1 MALPPPSF
9 TLDNGRIR
17 LNDAV
22 FVYLERAL
30 TPGGPLPPG
39 VAPRAYGLA
48 PAGISP
54 SGSVVAAVGPG
65 EAVWLGFQA
74 VDPAKPAT
82 IRVRVDRTEPLD
94 ALTGVEWVDAL
105 AEEPRNYLVSP
116 PETRLAGI
124 RQRTGEYLPFG
135 LDGQSE
141 QLSILSLGDDEALV
155 DIELVPPATFTE
167 LTGIVPEPLDPD
179 SAYKGWRL
187 P

>member
-1 MALPPPSF
+1 MA

-22 FVYLERAL
+22 FIYLERAL
-30 TPGGPLPPG
+30 APGGPLPPG
-39 VAPRAYGLA
+39 VAPRAHGLA

-54 SGSVVAAVGPG
+54 SGSVVAAVAPG

-82 IRVRVDRTEPLD
+82 IRVRVDRAEPLD
-94 ALTGVEWVDAL
+94 AVTGEKWVDAQ

-116 PETRLAGI
+116 PETRLAGV
-124 RQRTGEYLPFG
+124 RQPTGEYLPFG
-135 LDGQSE
+135 LPD
-141 QLSILSLGDDEALV
+141 QLSIISLGALV
-155 DIELVPPATFTE
+155 RVELVPPATFTE
-167 LTGIVPEPLDPD
+167 LTGLVPDPLDPE

>member
-1 MALPPPSF
+1 MGMAPSF

-22 FVYLERAL
+22 FIYLERAL
-30 TPGGPLPPG
+30 APGGPLPPG
-39 VAPRAYGLA
+39 VAPRAHGLA

-54 SGSVVAAVGPG
+54 SGSVVAAVAPG

-94 ALTGVEWVDAL
+94 AVTGEQWVDAL
-105 AEEPRNYLVSP
+105 TDEPRNYLVSP
-116 PETRLAGI
+116 PETRLAGV
-124 RQRTGEYLPFG
+124 RQPTGEYLPFG
-135 LDGQSE
+135 SAE
-141 QLSILSLGDDEALV
+141 QLSIISLGDEGALV
-155 DIELVPPATFTE
+155 GVELVPPATFTE
-167 LTGIVPEPLDPD
+167 LTGLVPEPLDPD

>member
-1 MALPPPSF
+1 MA

-22 FVYLERAL
+22 FIYLERAL
-30 TPGGPLPPG
+30 APGGPLPPG

-48 PAGISP
+48 PAGMSP
-54 SGSVVAAVGPG
+54 SGVVVAAVAPG
-65 EAVWLGFQA
+65 EALWLGFQA

-82 IRVRVDRTEPLD
+82 IRVRVDRPEPLD
-94 ALTGVEWVDAL
+94 AVTGEEWVEAQT
-105 AEEPRNYLVSP
+105 EEPRNYLVSP
-116 PETRLAGI
+116 PETRLVGV
-124 RQRTGEYLPFG
+124 RQPTGEYLPFAVA
-135 LDGQSE
+135 E
-141 QLSILSLGDDEALV
+141 QLSIISRGALV
-155 DIELVPPATFTE
+155 GVELVPPAAFTE

>member
-1 MALPPPSF
+1 MA

-22 FVYLERAL
+22 FIYLERAL
-30 TPGGPLPPG
+30 APGGPLPPG
-39 VAPRAYGLA
+39 VAPRAHGLA

-54 SGSVVAAVGPG
+54 SGSVVAALAPD
-65 EAVWLGFQA
+65 ETVWLGFQA

-82 IRVRVDRTEPLD
+82 IRVRVDRAEPLD
-94 ALTGVEWVDAL
+94 AVTGEPWVDAV

-116 PETRLAGI
+116 PETRLAGV
-124 RQRTGEYLPFG
+124 RQPTGEYLPFG
-135 LDGQSE
+135 LPD
-141 QLSILSLGDDEALV
+141 QLSVISLGASV
-155 DIELVPPATFTE
+155 TVELVPLATFTE
-167 LTGIVPEPLDPD
+167 RTGLVPEPLDPD

>member
-1 MALPPPSF
+1 MAAPPRSF
-9 TLDNGRIR
+9 TLDDGRIR
-17 LNDAV
+17 LNEAV

-30 TPGGPLPPG
+30 APGGPLPPG
-39 VAPRAYGLA
+39 VAPRAYGLT

-54 SGSVVAAVGPG
+54 SGSVVAAVAPG

-82 IRVRVDRTEPLD
+82 IRVRVDREEPLD
-94 ALTGVEWVDAL
+94 AVSGGQWLDAL

-116 PETRLAGI
+116 PESRLAGI
-124 RQRTGEYLPFG
+124 RQPTGEYLPFG
-135 LDGQSE
+135 QSE
-141 QLSILSLGDDEALV
+141 QLSIVSLGDSGAHV
-155 DIELVPPATFTE
+155 DVELVPPATFTE

>member
-1 MALPPPSF
+1 MAPSF

-22 FVYLERAL
+22 FIYLERAL
-30 TPGGPLPPG
+30 APGGPLPPG
-39 VAPRAYGLA
+39 VAPRAHGLA
-48 PAGISP
+48 PAGIAP
-54 SGSVVAAVGPG
+54 SGSVVAAVAPG

-94 ALTGVEWVDAL
+94 AVTGEEWDDAL

-116 PETRLAGI
+116 PDTRLAGV
-124 RQRTGEYLPFG
+124 RQPTGEYLPFG
-135 LDGQSE
+135 LPD
-141 QLSILSLGDDEALV
+141 QLSVISLGEKGAFV
-155 DIELVPPATFTE
+155 AVELVPPATFTE

>member
-1 MALPPPSF
+1 MA
-9 TLDNGRIR
+9 TLENGRIR

-22 FVYLERAL
+22 FIYLERAL
-30 TPGGPLPPG
+30 APGGPLPPG

-48 PAGISP
+48 PAGISL
-54 SGSVVAAVGPG
+54 SGVVVAAVAPG

-82 IRVRVDRTEPLD
+82 VRVRVDRTVPLD
-94 ALTGVEWVDAL
+94 ALTGEPWEEAPAD
-105 AEEPRNYLVSP
+105 EPRNYLVSP
-116 PETRLAGI
+116 PETRLAGV
-124 RQRTGEYLPFG
+124 RQPTGEYAPFG
-135 LDGQSE
+135 LD
-141 QLSILSLGDDEALV
+141 QLSIVSGALV
-155 DIELVPPATFTE
+155 TVELVPPATFTE

>member
-1 MALPPPSF
+1 MAVPPRSF
-9 TLDNGRIR
+9 TLDHGRIR
-17 LNDAV
+17 LGDAV

-30 TPGGPLPPG
+30 APGGPLPPG
-39 VAPRAYGLA
+39 VAPRAYGLT

-54 SGSVVAAVGPG
+54 AGSVVAAVAPG

-74 VDPAKPAT
+74 VDPAKPAM
-82 IRVRVDRTEPLD
+82 IRVRVDRAVPLD
-94 ALTGVEWVDAL
+94 AVTGGPWVDAPT
-105 AEEPRNYLVSP
+105 EEPRNYLVSP
-116 PETRLAGI
+116 PETRLAGV
-124 RQRTGEYLPFG
+124 RQSTGEYLPFG

-141 QLSILSLGDDEALV
+141 QLSILSLGEKVALV
-155 DIELVPPATFTE
+155 AVELVPPATFTE